1 MELEDLLT
9 EAARLLGRFS
19 AEVKAA
25 GAASLNDIGV
35 ASDMFLVELLRETY
49 DLQDLRNLNAEKAN
63 FPGLDLADDTAGVA
77 FQVTSERDLPV
88 LRLSEVAE
96 HPHMRARSAYVSKN
110 GRVQCAPRASFL
122 QDARGNTGREGGRR
136 AS

>member
-49 DLQDLRNLNAEKAN
+49 GLQDLRNLNAEKAN
-63 FPGLDLADDTAGVA
+63 FPGLDLADDTAGVDQPHSRNPA
-77 FQVTSERDLPV
+77 RDTVPQSSGPTGRTV
-88 LRLSEVAE
+88 RLS
-96 HPHMRARSAYVSKN
+96 
-110 GRVQCAPRASFL
+110 
-122 QDARGNTGREGGRR
+122 DTGDT
-136 AS
+136 AW

>member
-1 MELEDLLT
+1 MEFEDLLT

-25 GAASLNDIGV
+25 GAASLNDIGM

-49 DLQDLRNLNAEKAN
+49 GLQDLRNLNAEKAN

-77 FQVTSERDLPV
+77 FQVTSERDLSKMLKTLKTSMAYGLHKRYPSWPWQS
-88 LRLSEVAE
+88 RQ
-96 HPHMRARSAYVSKN
+96 RSGS
-110 GRVQCAPRASFL
+110 
-122 QDARGNTGREGGRR
+122 
-136 AS
+136 